1 MKNKIKDY
9 WNKRAKDKLL
19 AGSNTVTPD
28 LLETNF
34 LISFIK
40 KDKKIL
46 DIGCGNGIFL
56 ERLSKKI
63 KFKSA
68 LGIDYSAG
76 MIFEAKKRK
85 LKRTKFEVIDMT
97 NKNQI
102 KSINQKFD
110 YIISK
115 RSLINLSSF
124 AEQTKVLENFSDLL
138 NKHGRILCCEN
149 SLTALKNINSA
160 RKKINL
166 KKIVAPWHNKYIDN
180 KKLIKFKFKK
190 IRLVKLHEFSSSFYF
205 ISRILNAFN
214 SKIQNKKRF
223 NKQLNQLAFLI
234 DQSLIPGYSQNILF
248 EFKKK

>member
-1 MKNKIKDY
+1 MKKKIKDY
-9 WNKRAKDKLL
+9 WNKRSKDKLL
-19 AGSNTVTPD
+19 AGSNTVMPD

-40 KDKKIL
+40 KNKKIL

-56 ERLSKKI
+56 DRLSQKI
-63 KFKSA
+63 KYKSA
-68 LGIDYSAG
+68 LGIDYSDG
-76 MIFEAKKRK
+76 MILEAKKRN
-85 LKRTKFEVIDMT
+85 LKRTKFELIDMT
-97 NKNQI
+97 NKKQI

-115 RSLINLSSF
+115 RSLINLNSF
-124 AEQTKVLENFSDLL
+124 AEQTKVLESFSDLL
-138 NKHGRILCCEN
+138 NKNGRILCCEN
-149 SLTALKNINSA
+149 SLTALKNINYA

-180 KKLIKFKFKK
+180 AKLIKFKFKK

-214 SKIQNKKRF
+214 SKVQNTKKF
-223 NKQLNQLAFLI
+223 DKKLNKLSYLI
-234 DQSLIPGYSQNILF
+234 DHSLVP
-248 EFKKK
+248 

>member
-1 MKNKIKDY
+1 MKKKIKDY
-9 WNKRAKDKLL
+9 WNKRSKDKLL
-19 AGSNTVTPD
+19 AGSNTVMPD

-40 KDKKIL
+40 KNKKIL

-56 ERLSKKI
+56 DRLSQKI
-63 KFKSA
+63 KYKSA
-68 LGIDYSAG
+68 LGIDYSDG
-76 MIFEAKKRK
+76 MILEAKKRN
-85 LKRTKFEVIDMT
+85 LKRTKFELIDMT
-97 NKNQI
+97 NKKQI

-115 RSLINLSSF
+115 RSLINLNSF
-124 AEQTKVLENFSDLL
+124 AEQTKVLESFSDLL
-138 NKHGRILCCEN
+138 NKNGRILCCEN
-149 SLTALKNINSA
+149 SLTALKNINYA

-180 KKLIKFKFKK
+180 AKLIKFKFKK

-214 SKIQNKKRF
+214 SKVQNTKKF
-223 NKQLNQLAFLI
+223 DKKLNKLAYLI
-234 DQSLIPGYSQNILF
+234 DQSLVPGYSQNILF

>member
-1 MKNKIKDY
+1 MKKKIKDY
-9 WNKRAKDKLL
+9 WNKRSKDKLL
-19 AGSNTVTPD
+19 AGSNTVMPD

-40 KDKKIL
+40 KNKKIL

-56 ERLSKKI
+56 DRLSQKI
-63 KFKSA
+63 KYKSA
-68 LGIDYSAG
+68 LGIDYSDG
-76 MIFEAKKRK
+76 MILEAKKRN
-85 LKRTKFEVIDMT
+85 LKRTKFELIDMT
-97 NKNQI
+97 NKKQI

-115 RSLINLSSF
+115 RSLINLNSF
-124 AEQTKVLENFSDLL
+124 AEQTKVLESFSNLL
-138 NKHGRILCCEN
+138 NKNGRILCCEN
-149 SLTALKNINSA
+149 SLTALKNINYA

-180 KKLIKFKFKK
+180 AKLIKFKFKK

-214 SKIQNKKRF
+214 SKVQNTKKF
-223 NKQLNQLAFLI
+223 DKKLNKLAYLI
-234 DQSLIPGYSQNILF
+234 DQSLVPGYSQNILF